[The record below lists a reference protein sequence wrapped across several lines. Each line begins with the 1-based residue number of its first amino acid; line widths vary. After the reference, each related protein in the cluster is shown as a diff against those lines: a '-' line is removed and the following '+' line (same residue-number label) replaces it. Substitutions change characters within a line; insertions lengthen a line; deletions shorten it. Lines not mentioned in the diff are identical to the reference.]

1 MSTVLPRINAPMT
14 RAPSTQRRG
23 QRVRVV
29 TLVDLL
35 SNHGGAERFALQVAM
50 GLDQERFESI
60 LCVSRWP
67 MSPELAAL
75 APSGEQAIEALRESR
90 TRFLPLRRTHKVDPA
105 AWMRLE
111 RFLRRERVEVL
122 HSHKFGSN
130 LWGSLVAR
138 AARVPVVVAHEHT
151 WSYQGQ
157 PLRRFVDREIVA
169 RYADRFVAVSR
180 ADQRRMTDVE
190 GIDPSRTGFIPIG
203 ILPFAPST
211 GVRHV
216 REELAI
222 APDAPVIGIVG
233 ILRAQKAH
241 EVLLRALAQ
250 LTSEFPGIQL
260 LIVGDGPRREAIEQS
275 IAGLGL
281 QGNVRLLGLRSDV
294 SDILR
299 EIDVAACSSDFEG
312 SPLSVMEYMD
322 AALPIVATAV
332 GGIPDLIE
340 SGEHGLLVPPGDP
353 SALAHA
359 LGQMLRDPQR
369 AKAMGAR
376 AQQRRRS
383 EFDLR
388 VVIQRIEE
396 LYCELLARRGMPV
409 PSGA

>member
-1 MSTVLPRINAPMT
+1 MDAAMT
-14 RAPSTQRRG
+14 RPAAKQRRG
-23 QRVRVV
+23 RRTRVV

-50 GLDQERFESI
+50 GLDSERFESI

-75 APSGEQAIEALRESR
+75 APAGEQAIEELRQSG
-90 TRFLPLRRTHKVDPA
+90 TRFLPLRRTRKVDPA
-105 AWMRLE
+105 AWIRLE
-111 RFLRRERVEVL
+111 RFLRREHVEIL

-151 WSYQGQ
+151 WSYEGQ
-157 PLRRFVDREIVA
+157 PLRRFIDREVVS
-169 RYADRFVAVSR
+169 RYADRFVAVSQ
-180 ADQRRMTDVE
+180 ADRRRMTDVE

-203 ILPFAPST
+203 ILPSEVSL
-211 GVRHV
+211 GDRHV
-216 REELAI
+216 RDELGI
-222 APDAPVIGIVG
+222 APEVPVIGIVG
-233 ILRAQKAH
+233 ILRPQKAH
-241 EVLLRALAQ
+241 EVLLRALSQ
-250 LTSEFPGIQL
+250 LTDEFPDIQL
-260 LIVGDGPRREAIEQS
+260 LIVGDGPRREPIEQL
-275 IAGLGL
+275 IDELRL
-281 QGNVRLLGLRSDV
+281 RGNVRVLGLRSDV
-294 SDILR
+294 PEILR

-322 AALPIVATAV
+322 ASLPIVATAV

-353 SALAHA
+353 TALAQA
-359 LGQMLRDPQR
+359 LAEMLRDRPR
-369 AKAMGAR
+369 AKAMGERAR
-376 AQQRRRS
+376 ERRRT

-388 VVIQRIEE
+388 TVIGRIEE

-409 PSGA
+409 PGG